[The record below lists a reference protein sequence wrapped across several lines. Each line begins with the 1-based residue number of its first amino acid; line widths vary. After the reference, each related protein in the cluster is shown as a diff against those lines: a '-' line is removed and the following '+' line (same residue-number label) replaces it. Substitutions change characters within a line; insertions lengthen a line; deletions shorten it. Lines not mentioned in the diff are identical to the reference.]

1 MLNYIEHLF
10 KEEKM
15 IRIEKPSL
23 LKNTPEYEDAGDNVV
38 VLSAKERE
46 ELGYDR
52 GCCANGNPC
61 CKDKK

>member
-1 MLNYIEHLF
+1 
-10 KEEKM
+10 M